1 MAQPT
6 PLFVGLDVHKDSI
19 ALAHAAGQSTDPP
32 VFVGAI
38 GTRQADIDQMVRRL
52 ESKTPALIFAYEA
65 GPTGYGLHRYLTS
78 RGFECRVVA
87 PSLVPKRPGDKVKT
101 DKRDSEWIARL
112 VSLAWQAREQRQWD
126 TYLEFR
132 HYLRQFRGHSAVD
145 ELMRNRIYPRS
156 FYRLLDWARGAAK

>member
-38 GTRQADIDQMVRRL
+38 GTRQADIDPMVRRL

-65 GPTGYGLHRYLTS
+65 GCGVAPVYRVTLNGVKRRQHTVDPRAKSEAGAMTVPS
-78 RGFECRVVA
+78 QVVA
-87 PSLVPKRPGDKVKT
+87 NPRISAGSTVDVTGSAAAPTRTFNHGNRK
-101 DKRDSEWIARL
+101 SE
-112 VSLAWQAREQRQWD
+112 
-126 TYLEFR
+126 
-132 HYLRQFRGHSAVD
+132 
-145 ELMRNRIYPRS
+145 RNRDVKNCVP
-156 FYRLLDWARGAAK
+156 LN